1 MNYENII
8 VNYVIQ
14 TLILENNLRIRYVYI
29 SFDKNTLLQFMEN
42 IFGKYDT
49 SKQLLWTMNNIT
61 NF

>member
-29 SFDKNTLLQFMEN
+29 SFDNNTLLQFMEN